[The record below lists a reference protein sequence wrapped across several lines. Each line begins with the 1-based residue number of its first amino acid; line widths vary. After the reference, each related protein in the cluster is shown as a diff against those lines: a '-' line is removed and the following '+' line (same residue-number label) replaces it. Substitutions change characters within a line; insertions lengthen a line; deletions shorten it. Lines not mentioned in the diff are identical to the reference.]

1 MGSLTKAFSSTLG
14 RKLIMGLTGLFL
26 SLFLVIHLIGN
37 LQLFADDGGKAFNE
51 YSYFMTHFLPIKIV
65 SYILYLSIILHA
77 LYAVIITA
85 RNRKARG
92 IKHAQYNGAANSSW
106 SSRNMGILGTV
117 ILVFIVIHMKTFWA
131 EYHWGGLP
139 FVKYEMNLE
148 NPSDVKVTPLPIEG
162 KHLVHATYVDVQN
175 NTEVVVAKDLYR
187 IVETAF
193 QQEWYVILYVI
204 SMIVLGFHLYHGF
217 QSGFQTL
224 GFDHVKYKSL
234 IDFLGLWVF
243 SIIIPAIF
251 AAMPI
256 YIYFAH

>member
-1 MGSLTKAFSSTLG
+1 MGSLSKAFSSTLG

-26 SLFLVIHLIGN
+26 SLFLVIHLVGN
-37 LQLFADDGGKAFNE
+37 LQLFKEDGGKAFNE

-65 SYILYLSIILHA
+65 SYVLYISIILHA
-77 LYAVIITA
+77 VYALIITA
-85 RNRKARG
+85 RNKKARTVQY
-92 IKHAQYNGAANSSW
+92 AQYNGAANSTW

-117 ILVFIVIHMKTFWA
+117 ILVFLVIHMKTFWA

-139 FVKYEMNLE
+139 YVQYEMSLE
-148 NPSDVKVTPLPIEG
+148 NPNNVKITPLPFTGTE
-162 KHLVHATYVDVQN
+162 LVHAEYVDVQN
-175 NTEVVVAKDLYR
+175 KTEVVVAKDLY
-187 IVETAF
+187 VVVKEAF
-193 QQEWYVILYVI
+193 KQEWYVILYVL

-224 GFDHVKYKSL
+224 GFDHVKYKPI
-234 IDFLGLWVF
+234 IDFVGIWVF

-256 YIYFAH
+256 YMYFAQ

>member
-37 LQLFADDGGKAFNE
+37 LQLFNHDGGKAFNE

-77 LYAVIITA
+77 LYAVIISA

-139 FVKYEMNLE
+139 FVQYEMNLE
-148 NPSDVKVTPLPIEG
+148 NPSDVKITQLPIEG
-162 KHLVHATYVDVQN
+162 KHLVHTTYVNVQN

-224 GFDHVKYKSL
+224 GFDHVKYKPI
-234 IDFLGLWVF
+234 IDFIGLWVF

-256 YIYFAH
+256 YIYFVH